1 MTALTWKR
9 DRRSD
14 AQIRLDGKD
23 SRMTGNHTHTR
34 RGLRALLPL
43 ALLAIASAA
52 GALQTGQRAPA
63 VAGAR
68 LDGQGQLS
76 LTALRGKV
84 VYLDFWAS
92 WCKPCALS
100 LPTLDG
106 FRKEFP
112 SKDFAVFA
120 INVDHDPALA
130 RAFLSRR
137 PVGYPS
143 LNDPKGELP
152 VRFGVETMPT
162 SFLIDRDGV
171 IRRVHR
177 GFRKEDVAELRAAI
191 QELIRS
197 GR

>member
-1 MTALTWKR
+1 MRTVIPNPRA
-9 DRRSD
+9 
-14 AQIRLDGKD
+14 GVV
-23 SRMTGNHTHTR
+23 
-34 RGLRALLPL
+34 RALLVL
-43 ALLAIASAA
+43 AVLLMAFTADAA
-52 GALQTGQRAPA
+52 VKTGQKAPA

-76 LTALRGKV
+76 LAQLKGKV

-100 LPTLDG
+100 LPALDG

-112 SKDFAVFA
+112 SKDFAVLA
-120 INVDHDPALA
+120 VNVDHDPALA
-130 RAFLSRR
+130 KAFLSRR

-143 LNDPKGELP
+143 LFDPKGELP

-162 SFLIDRDGV
+162 SFLIDREGV
-171 IRRVHR
+171 IRQVHR
-177 GFRKEDVAELRAAI
+177 GFRKEDVAELRSAI

>member
-1 MTALTWKR
+1 L
-9 DRRSD
+9 
-14 AQIRLDGKD
+14 
-23 SRMTGNHTHTR
+23 
-34 RGLRALLPL
+34 L
-43 ALLAIASAA
+43 ALLAVFAFALTGA
-52 GALQTGQRAPA
+52 ALQSGQRAPA

-76 LTALRGKV
+76 LAGLRGKV

-112 SKDFAVFA
+112 AKDFAVLA
-120 INVDHDPALA
+120 INVDNDPKLA
-130 RAFLSRR
+130 RTFLSRR

-143 LNDPKGELP
+143 LFDPEGKLP
-152 VRFGVETMPT
+152 VKYGVETMPT
-162 SFLIDRDGV
+162 SFLIDREGV
-171 IRRVHR
+171 IRRVHK
-177 GFRKEDVAELRAAI
+177 GFRKEDVPELRRAI
-191 QELIRS
+191 QELIRA

>member
-1 MTALTWKR
+1 MDRRARARGPTAL
-9 DRRSD
+9 
-14 AQIRLDGKD
+14 
-23 SRMTGNHTHTR
+23 
-34 RGLRALLPL
+34 LLLLCTLSL
-43 ALLAIASAA
+43 AATAA
-52 GALQTGQRAPA
+52 TPQAGQPAPA

-76 LTALRGKV
+76 LAGLRGKV

-106 FRKEFP
+106 FRKEFG
-112 SKDFAVFA
+112 KDFAVLA

-143 LNDPKGELP
+143 LFDPKGEFP

-162 SFLIDRDGV
+162 SFLIDRQGV
-171 IRRVHR
+171 IRRVHK
-177 GFRKEDVAELRAAI
+177 GFRKEDVPELHAAI

>member
-1 MTALTWKR
+1 MR
-9 DRRSD
+9 
-14 AQIRLDGKD
+14 
-23 SRMTGNHTHTR
+23 TR
-34 RGLRALLPL
+34 IPNPRAGAVRALMVLVVL
-43 ALLAIASAA
+43 AVAITAD
-52 GALQTGQRAPA
+52 ALQTGQKAPV

-68 LDGQGQLS
+68 LDGKGQVS
-76 LTALRGKV
+76 LAELKGKV

-100 LPTLDG
+100 LPALDG

-112 SKDFAVFA
+112 SRDFAVLA
-120 INVDHDPALA
+120 VNVDKDPALA
-130 RAFLSRR
+130 KAFLSRR

-143 LNDPKGELP
+143 LFDPKGDLP

-171 IRRVHR
+171 VRRVHR
-177 GFRKEDVAELRAAI
+177 GFRKEDVPELRNAI